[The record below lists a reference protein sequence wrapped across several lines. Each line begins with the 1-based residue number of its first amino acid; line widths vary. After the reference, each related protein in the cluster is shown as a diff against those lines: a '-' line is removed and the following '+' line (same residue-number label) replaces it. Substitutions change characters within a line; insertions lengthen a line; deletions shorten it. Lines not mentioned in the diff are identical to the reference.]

1 MGGPRRVGALVVAL
15 ALVAVGCGNRTAPP
29 EQPAAPPVRVVAPV
43 DRAEP
48 RPVRSVPEPNV
59 VLVVMDDVSTE
70 LLATMRHAQRM
81 VRAGASYDRSYVVDS
96 LCCVSRASLLTGQY
110 PHQTGVRTNTANT
123 PNPVGPLG
131 GWEAFEAHG
140 NLTRSVNVRLQRAGW
155 ETGFVGKFLNQY
167 EYVPGGPLPPVP
179 PGWSSWQPVFGT
191 AYDGWDFDVMT
202 ADAAGTRVEHVAAP
216 PAWAGEE
223 EKDAA
228 YAGTVVADRALA
240 FIREHEAG
248 TAPYLLT
255 VAPYA
260 AHSRTTPEPHYP
272 GDPVFPPAF
281 ADRPTA
287 TRPGNCGLVRC
298 ADLDARDLPGWGDD
312 QADNAPVRAD
322 GTPATQWRPV
332 LGAPDHRRGTAALR
346 SRAQMVQSVD
356 RMLGRILDAVGPDT
370 YVVLT
375 SDNGFHLGQHGL
387 GAGKGTAF
395 DSDVRVPLVVT
406 GPAVRPGERRG
417 LVSNLDLAPTLEQLA
432 GLRPAAY
439 RAGESLLPDLV
450 SPSREGRRFTF
461 HEHTWAPSLGLD
473 PDAAYAGGTM
483 DDIPSYVAVRSRQAL
498 LVRYDLDPSW
508 EGVDH
513 AWELYDLAD
522 GGWER
527 RNSYAAPGNRRL
539 VARLTDRLV
548 RFDACGSVSGDAA
561 VPAGCRGLTR

>member
-1 MGGPRRVGALVVAL
+1 MGGRRRVGALVLAL
-15 ALVAVGCGNRTAPP
+15 ALVAVGCGSRTRPP
-29 EQPAAPPVRVVAPV
+29 EDRTAPPVRVVAPV

-48 RPVRSVPEPNV
+48 RPVRSLPEPNV

-167 EYVPGGPLPPVP
+167 EYVPGGLLPPVP
-179 PGWSSWQPVFGT
+179 TGWSSWQPVFGT

-216 PAWAGEE
+216 PEWAGEE

-228 YAGTVVADRALA
+228 YAGTVIADRAVD

-248 TAPYLLT
+248 TAPYLLA

-260 AHSRTTPEPHYP
+260 AHSRTTLEPHYP
-272 GDPVFPPAF
+272 GDPGFPPAF

-298 ADLDARDLPGWGDD
+298 ADLDARDLPGWADD
-312 QADNAPVRAD
+312 QADNGPVRAD
-322 GTPATQWRPV
+322 GTPAAQWRPA
-332 LGAPDHRRGTAALR
+332 LGAPDHHRATAALR

-406 GPAVRPGERRG
+406 GPAVRPGERHG

-439 RAGESLLPDLV
+439 RSGESLLPDLV
-450 SPSREGRRFTF
+450 SPSGDGRRFTF
-461 HEHTWAPSLGLD
+461 LEHTWAPSLGLD
-473 PDAAYAGGTM
+473 PDASYAGGTM
-483 DDIPSYVAVRSRQAL
+483 DDIPSYVAVRSRRAL

-513 AWELYDLAD
+513 AWELYDYAD
-522 GGWER
+522 VGWER
-527 RNSYAAPGNRRL
+527 RNSWADPGSRRL
-539 VARLTDRLV
+539 VARLTDRLE
-548 RFDACGSVSGDAA
+548 RFYTCGSVTGDAA